1 MPVELGEQ
9 AVQIIYKGSTITAA
23 LLWSLAQHALD
34 SRDTVEHGQQSLQ
47 KLNLQGQLESVKIT
61 GQDITAFRKQLN
73 KYAVDFSVKRDR
85 NTGEYS
91 VFFKGRD
98 TERVYLGL
106 ENVLKTA
113 IDRTSKKPIKE
124 IMARAVQKAAERAAQ
139 QPQSPEKNRFTDR
152 GER

>member
-9 AVQIIYKGSTITAA
+9 AVQIVFKGSVITAA
-23 LLWSLAQHALD
+23 LLRSLAQHALD
-34 SRDTVEHGQQSLQ
+34 SRHQIEHGQQSLR
-47 KLNLQGQLESVKIT
+47 KLNLQGQLESVTLT

-73 KYAVDFSVKRDR
+73 KYSVDFAVKKDR
-85 NTGEYS
+85 GSGEYS

-98 TERVYLGL
+98 TDRVYLGL

-113 IDRTSKKPIKE
+113 IDRTNKKPMKE
-124 IMARAVQKAAERAAQ
+124 VMEQAIQKSAERAAQ
-139 QPQSPEKNRFTDR
+139 QQSPPEKNRSTDR